1 MKIAFIRSKPIGF
14 GRSIYYLAKPQPRET
29 AAKGT
34 DLGRSIYYLAKP
46 LPRER
51 TWEDLFFLLKLTVLE
66 PF

>member
-46 LPRER
+46 EPRER
-51 TWEDLFFLLKLTVLE
+51 TWEVVLLLDG
-66 PF
+66 